1 MDRIAIAAALWLLPV
16 PLCAQWLNLPTP
28 GIPRT
33 ADGKPNLTAP
43 APRTPDGKPDL
54 SGMWQP
60 EVNPYRFDVIQDLK
74 DEGIFRPEAEAVFL
88 KRVAD
93 FRRDDPVTNCL
104 PGGPSE
110 MLNTTYRIIQSPT
123 VVAVLYESGT
133 GRYRQI
139 YMDGRKLPKD
149 PNPTWLGYSV
159 GHWEGDTLVVESA
172 GFNDRSWL
180 DRAGHPHSEN
190 LRVTERFRRVDFGH
204 MQFQIT
210 YDDPETLTKPLS
222 FSLAVNYAADTDM
235 LENVCNESDRNKVH
249 MVATANTGVQLS
261 SAVLAKYAGRYEF
274 REGSRVVAGF
284 MGMTQNVTLIN
295 GRLYLNALPLIPQSE
310 TKFESTGAA
319 AEFLLGRKRQG
330 DAFGVGSDRRRRDIR
345 SQTLR
350 RSIFPLEGC
359 GSAKTYMALPPLC
372 VSASGVRP
380 TAEGSDRAAAG
391 RDGDVLAAVDRIRH
405 GAADD
410 L

>member
-1 MDRIAIAAALWLLPV
+1 MAAPKRSDTFSLVQTRPLPDPPTRSHRVLMLYNIAGTSLQRLSGQSATQEEALMQRIAIAAAALWLLPV
-16 PLCAQWLNLPTP
+16 SLCAQWLDFRTP

-33 ADGKPNLTAP
+33 AEGKPNLTAP
-43 APRTPDGKPDL
+43 APRTPDGKPDF
-54 SGMWQP
+54 SGLWQP
-60 EVNPYRFDVIQDLK
+60 EVNAYRFDVIQDLK
-74 DEGIFRPEAEAVFL
+74 DEGIFRPAAEAIFME
-88 KRVAD
+88 RVAD

-123 VVAVLYESGT
+123 VVALLYENGT

-210 YDDPETLTKPLS
+210 FDDPETLTKPLS

-235 LENVCNESDRNKVH
+235 LENVCNEGNRDKVH
-249 MVATANTGVQLS
+249 MVGTANTRVQLS
-261 SAVLAKYAGRYEF
+261 SAVLAKYAGRYGF
-274 REGSRVVAGF
+274 RAGSRTVAGF
-284 MGMTQNVTLIN
+284 MGMTQNVTLLN
-295 GRLYLNALPLIPQSE
+295 GQLYLNALPLIPQSE

-319 AEFLLGRKRQG
+319 AEFFLDANGTVTRLVLSQTEG
-330 DAFGVGSDRRRRDIR
+330 DAIYDPKR
-345 SQTLR
+345 
-350 RSIFPLEGC
+350 
-359 GSAKTYMALPPLC
+359 
-372 VSASGVRP
+372 
-380 TAEGSDRAAAG
+380 
-391 RDGDVLAAVDRIRH
+391 
-405 GAADD
+405 
-410 L
+410 